1 MPLTTLHALLL
12 DASDAGLARL
22 AAAHGSGP
30 EVRTAWAQLR
40 GDVSLASA
48 AIAAIERSGA
58 LTEPLEPRP
67 RMLVE
72 DLLSLLGKVSHGHDL
87 LLRAWR
93 EAPQHEVRQRA
104 GLALLARSE
113 ARGLEALAARLDE
126 ATGNERV
133 LALQA
138 VFTRDPGEAH
148 AVLSPRFTPPSP
160 RAAGFVYDS
169 LHVLMR
175 DIHDDGRAHWERPAA
190 GSRRTRAGWRCAKH
204 GPSSPTTAQRGASE
218 RRKASSRWLG
228 GCASASDAGWVG
240 RSRLREP
247 LSTSRSTRRS
257 PTLGPPALPRRRAA
271 PTRPTTSS

>member
-104 GLALLARSE
+104 GLALLARRQ

-175 DIHDDGRAHWERPAA
+175 DIHDDGRAHWGATRGWFAADPRWMALCEAWTKLPDDRAAWGEREAQ
-190 GSRRTRAGWRCAKH
+190 GIVEVAGWL
-204 GPSSPTTAQRGASE
+204 
-218 RRKASSRWLG
+218 RKRK
-228 GCASASDAGWVG
+228 
-240 RSRLREP
+240 
-247 LSTSRSTRRS
+247 
-257 PTLGPPALPRRRAA
+257 
-271 PTRPTTSS
+271 

>member
-12 DASDAGLARL
+12 DTSDAGLARL
-22 AAAHGSGP
+22 AAAHQSGP
-30 EVRTAWAQLR
+30 EARTAWEQLR
-40 GDVSLASA
+40 SDLSLARA

-58 LTEPLEPRP
+58 LTEVLKPRP

-72 DLLSLLGKVSHGHDL
+72 DLLSLLGKVSDGHDL

-104 GLALLARSE
+104 ALALLARKE

-138 VFTRDPGEAH
+138 VFTRDPGQAH
-148 AVLSPRFTPPSP
+148 AVLSPRFSPPSP
-160 RAAGFVYDS
+160 RAGGFIYDS

-175 DIHDDGRAHWERPAA
+175 DIHDDGRAHWGTTRGWFAADPRWMALCEAWTTLPDDRSAWGEREAQGIVELAA
-190 GSRRTRAGWRCAKH
+190 
-204 GPSSPTTAQRGASE
+204 
-218 RRKASSRWLG
+218 
-228 GCASASDAGWVG
+228 
-240 RSRLREP
+240 RLRKR
-247 LSTSRSTRRS
+247 T
-257 PTLGPPALPRRRAA
+257 
-271 PTRPTTSS
+271 